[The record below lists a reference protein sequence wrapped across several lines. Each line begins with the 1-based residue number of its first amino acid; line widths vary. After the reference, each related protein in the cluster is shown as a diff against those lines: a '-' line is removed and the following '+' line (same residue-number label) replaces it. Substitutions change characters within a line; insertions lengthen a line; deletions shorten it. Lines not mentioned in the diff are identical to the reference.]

1 MSQEAIL
8 SSNKQYTSFA
18 YNGYIIRFKTSPY
31 LERYTKIEEW
41 DKGYIVVRA
50 KYRNLEERED
60 YIDLIPILENLYIDA
75 DEFLEPIKKVR
86 ICYDVPIYDLR

>member
-1 MSQEAIL
+1 MNQEAIL
-8 SSNKQYTSFA
+8 SSDKQYTSFA
-18 YNGYIIRFKTSPY
+18 YNGYIIRFKTSPR
-31 LERYTKIEEW
+31 LEKYTKIEEW

-50 KYRNLEERED
+50 KYQNLEEMED

-86 ICYDVPIYDLR
+86 ICYGWY